1 MAYMNESFLKEA
13 PIVEGIIPSYAM
25 NFSESALFVC
35 ESMERSY
42 NSLFQGI
49 GINELAYYEEN
60 GTLIDYCTEAEEQ
73 KSLKVKVKEFFAKL
87 WGAIKG
93 FFEDVLKKIKEA
105 IKENKAK
112 MKDKIDATDFAKID
126 PKTNFGQVH
135 GYTTFESTY
144 DETLKRLSSFITSA
158 GAKWQDISDTDNE
171 SVINNIKADKESLVY
186 EMTKH
191 DGDKTAEDL
200 KKYIKKHVD
209 ENNMVDLTF
218 DYVKNH
224 ITDFTNVVFT
234 DVNINKVKK
243 LYKETRTAIDN
254 CVTEANKA
262 VTALGKDPS
271 KSAAIQAQIDVCKT
285 AAQLST
291 TANGAIID
299 VFSKQMKEYRRVVF
313 KVKFA
318 ATKGY
323 KGGKEGEKKEDSVE
337 ESADLFASQ
346 VAMVEGAF
354 KW

>member
-73 KSLKVKVKEFFAKL
+73 KSLKEKVKEFFKNL

-112 MKDKIDATDFAKID
+112 MKDKIDNTDFAKID
-126 PKTNFGQVH
+126 PKTNFGKIH
-135 GYTTFESTY
+135 SYTVF
-144 DETLKRLSSFITSA
+144 DNKAKNTLKRLNSYVKSMDAS
-158 GAKWQDISDTDNE
+158 WEEISD
-171 SVINNIKADKESLVY
+171 NNSDVVASQIKESGEGIVAY
-186 EMTKH
+186 MIEK
-191 DGDKTAEDL
+191 DGKTAEDL
-200 KKYIKKHVD
+200 KNYIKGLVD
-209 ENNMVDLTF
+209 QNNLIDLTY
-218 DYVKNH
+218 DYVKNN
-224 ITDFTNVVFT
+224 IGKFT
-234 DVNINKVKK
+234 DVVFNDAAINEVKEMYK
-243 LYKETRTAIDN
+243 LARTTIDE
-254 CVTEANKA
+254 CLSKA
-262 VTALGKDPS
+262 S
-271 KSAAIQAQIDVCKT
+271 KSVDEAGKKQAKTSVIQAEVKVYET
-285 AAQLST
+285 AAQLNT

-299 VFSKQMKEYRRVVF
+299 VLSKKMKEYRKVVF

-318 ATKGY
+318 AAKGY
-323 KGGKEGEKKEDSVE
+323 KGGKEGEKKEDSVG
-337 ESADLFASQ
+337 ESTDLFASQ
-346 VAMVEGAF
+346 VAMVEGSF